1 MMSFLFSRP
10 GALWSILA
18 GCVLGGSPTSTLA
31 DALDFNAALAQMNG
45 RSDQRAA
52 SRHAVR
58 SAELRREAMQ
68 GLGGPSVHL
77 SGTGYAY
84 SANLNLD
91 LDALQRAEAGLSA
104 QLPPWLGGGTSPLP
118 QLPDRY
124 TLQRNNT
131 NATASV
137 AAVWPIYVGGASDA
151 VRGLLGAQ
159 AREAQA
165 DDLQTENDLSTQL
178 VQRYFGA
185 QLAER
190 AAALH
195 AQALRTITEHD
206 SAAQKMLDA
215 GVIARVERLQ
225 ARAALEDAR
234 RQAQAARDDADL
246 AANALART
254 VRADAPVQPS
264 SPLFVHHQPV
274 QPLAYFLNAALL
286 HHPGLDKV
294 AAKKTQAEQL
304 HAAQEALRR
313 PQVLAFGQRRVHS
326 GPADWVAGVT
336 VRWTLWDAIDRNAL
350 AASSLEKVAQ
360 AERSGAQARSDIVL
374 LVEKNWLATE
384 QARRQYFAQ
393 QASAELADEV
403 LRLRQAGLREGTSTT
418 LDLIDAQVNQT
429 KVQTERAQTANA
441 YVQALAALLAS
452 CGLSEQF
459 GQYMAQADVKVQ

>member
-1 MMSFLFSRP
+1 MMSLFSPRP
-10 GALWSILA
+10 CALLSCLA
-18 GCVLGGSPTSTLA
+18 GCLWLVFPASTRA
-31 DALDFNAALAQMNG
+31 DTLDFNAALAQMNE

-58 SAELRREAMQ
+58 SAELRREAVE

-77 SGTGYAY
+77 TGTGYAY
-84 SANLNLD
+84 NANLNLS
-91 LDALQRAEAGLSA
+91 LDALQQAEAGLSA
-104 QLPPWLGGGTSPLP
+104 QLPPLLGGGSAPLP

-124 TLQRNNT
+124 TLNRSNT
-131 NATASV
+131 HATASV
-137 AAVWPIYVGGASDA
+137 AAVWPLYVGGATDA
-151 VRGLLGAQ
+151 ARGLLGAQ
-159 AREAQA
+159 TREAQA
-165 DDLQTENDLSTQL
+165 DDLQTENELTTQL

-190 AAALH
+190 AAALR

-246 AANALART
+246 AATALART
-254 VRADAPVQPS
+254 VRADAPVQAA
-264 SPLFVHHQPV
+264 SPLFVHREPL
-274 QPLAYFLNAALL
+274 QPLAYFLNAALQ

-294 AAKKTQAEQL
+294 AAKKAQAEQL

-313 PQVLAFGQRRVHS
+313 PQVLAFGQHRVQS

-350 AASSLEKVAQ
+350 SASSLEKVAQ
-360 AERSGAQARSDIVL
+360 AERSDAQARSDIAL

-393 QASAELADEV
+393 QASVELADEV

-429 KVQTERAQTANA
+429 KVQTERAQTAHA

>member
-1 MMSFLFSRP
+1 MMTLLSPRP
-10 GALWSILA
+10 CAVLTCLA
-18 GCVLGGSPTSTLA
+18 GCLWLGLPAGALA
-31 DALDFNAALAQMNG
+31 DSLDFHAALAQMHE

-58 SAELRREAMQ
+58 SAELRREAIE

-84 SANLNLD
+84 SATLNLD
-91 LDALQRAEAGLSA
+91 LDALQRAQAGLAA
-104 QLPPWLGGGTSPLP
+104 QLPPLPGGAAVPLP

-124 TLQRNNT
+124 TLQRSNAK
-131 NATASV
+131 ATALV
-137 AAVWPIYVGGASDA
+137 AAVWPVYAGGASDA
-151 VRGLLGAQ
+151 ARGLLGAQ
-159 AREAQA
+159 TREAQA
-165 DDLQTENDLSTQL
+165 DDLQTASDLAVQL

-195 AQALRTITEHD
+195 AQALHTLTEHD
-206 SAAQKMLDA
+206 RAAQKMLDA

-225 ARAALEDAR
+225 ARAAWEDAR

-246 AANALART
+246 AATALART

-264 SPLFVHHQPV
+264 SPLFVYSGPL
-274 QPLAYFLNAALL
+274 QPLAYFLNAALQS
-286 HHPGLDKV
+286 HPGLDKV
-294 AAKKTQAEQL
+294 AAQKTQAEQL
-304 HAAQEALRR
+304 HAAQEAARR
-313 PQVLAFGQRRVHS
+313 PQVLAFGQRRLHS

-350 AASSLEKVAQ
+350 AAASLQKVAQ
-360 AERSGAQARSDIVL
+360 AERTDAQARSNVAL

-393 QASAELADEV
+393 QASADLADEV

-418 LDLIDAQVNQT
+418 LDLIDAQVNHT
-429 KVQTERAQTANA
+429 KVQTERAQTAHA

>member
-1 MMSFLFSRP
+1 MMTLFSPRP
-10 GALWSILA
+10 CAVLTCLA
-18 GCVLGGSPTSTLA
+18 GCLWLALPAGALA
-31 DALDFNAALAQMNG
+31 DTLDFNAALAQMHA

-52 SRHAVR
+52 ARHAVR
-58 SAELRREAMQ
+58 SAELRREAIE

-91 LDALQRAEAGLSA
+91 LDALQRAEAGLAA
-104 QLPPWLGGGTSPLP
+104 QLPPLLNGAAVPLP

-124 TLQRNNT
+124 TLQRSST
-131 NATASV
+131 QTTASV
-137 AAVWPIYVGGASDA
+137 AAVWPVYAGGASDA
-151 VRGLLGAQ
+151 ARGLLGAQ
-159 AREAQA
+159 TREAQA
-165 DDLQTENDLSTQL
+165 DGVQTENDLTTQL

-185 QLAER
+185 QLAET
-190 AAALH
+190 AAVLR
-195 AQALRTITEHD
+195 AQALHTLTEHD
-206 SAAQKMLDA
+206 RAAQKMLDA

-225 ARAALEDAR
+225 ARAAWEDAR

-246 AANALART
+246 AATALART
-254 VRADAPVQPS
+254 VHADTPVQAT
-264 SPLFVHHQPV
+264 SPLFVHRGPL
-274 QPLAYFLNAALL
+274 QPLAYFLNAALQF
-286 HHPGLDKV
+286 HPGLDKV

-304 HAAQEALRR
+304 HAAQQASRR
-313 PQVLAFGQRRVHS
+313 PQVLAFGQRRLHS

-336 VRWTLWDAIDRNAL
+336 VRWTLWDAIDRHAL
-350 AASSLEKVAQ
+350 EAASLQKVAQ
-360 AERSGAQARSDIVL
+360 AERSDAQARSDIAL

-393 QASAELADEV
+393 QASADLADEV

-429 KVQTERAQTANA
+429 QVQTERAQTANA

>member
-1 MMSFLFSRP
+1 MMSLFCLRP
-10 GALWSILA
+10 RALLSYLA
-18 GCVLGGSPTSTLA
+18 GCLLVVSPASTLA
-31 DALDFNAALAQMNG
+31 EALDFNAALAQMNE

-58 SAELRREAMQ
+58 SAELRREAME
-68 GLGGPSVHL
+68 GLGGPSVYL

-84 SANLNLD
+84 SANLSLD

-104 QLPPWLGGGTSPLP
+104 QLPPLLGGGTAPLP

-124 TLQRNNT
+124 TLNRSNT
-131 NATASV
+131 KATASV

-151 VRGLLGAQ
+151 ARGLLGAQ
-159 AREAQA
+159 TREAQA
-165 DDLQTENDLSTQL
+165 DDLQTENDLTTQL

-190 AAALH
+190 AAALR

-246 AANALART
+246 AATALART
-254 VRADAPVQPS
+254 VRADAPVQAT
-264 SPLFVHHQPV
+264 SPLFVHREPL
-274 QPLAYFLNAALL
+274 QPLGYFLNAALL

-294 AAKKTQAEQL
+294 AAKKNQAEQL

-313 PQVLAFGQRRVHS
+313 PQVLAFGQRRVQS
-326 GPADWVAGVT
+326 GPADWLAGVT

-350 AASSLEKVAQ
+350 SASSLEKVAQ
-360 AERSGAQARSDIVL
+360 AERSDAQARSDIAL

-393 QASAELADEV
+393 QASVDLADEV

-429 KVQTERAQTANA
+429 KVQTERAQTAHA